1 MINNAFAL
9 KVWHS
14 ASLNYNDENEMHF
27 QGCYQ
32 ELVGLGSHQDSTL
45 FQNGKQ
51 R

>member
-14 ASLNYNDENEMHF
+14 ASSTDENEMHF
-27 QGCYQ
+27 QGYYQ

>member
-9 KVWHS
+9 KVSQS
-14 ASLNYNDENEMHF
+14 ASLNNENEMHF

-32 ELVGLGSHQDSTL
+32 ELAHLGFHQDSTL